1 MFDELFNQSFVVARY
16 QNAPHA
22 ESRANFLKKAREEGY
37 PISTLERIAWA
48 LLVVAQAVNFNA
60 GRVTA
65 TEPLATFAR
74 KDKTPP
80 TGGWSQKPEVMA
92 FLRAL

>member
-1 MFDELFNQSFVVARY
+1 MFDELFDQSFVVARY

-48 LLVVAQAVNFNA
+48 LLVVAHCHSSRIFCQ
-60 GRVTA
+60 RS
-65 TEPLATFAR
+65 LR
-74 KDKTPP
+74 
-80 TGGWSQKPEVMA
+80 SA
-92 FLRAL
+92 FLDCRKCTRA